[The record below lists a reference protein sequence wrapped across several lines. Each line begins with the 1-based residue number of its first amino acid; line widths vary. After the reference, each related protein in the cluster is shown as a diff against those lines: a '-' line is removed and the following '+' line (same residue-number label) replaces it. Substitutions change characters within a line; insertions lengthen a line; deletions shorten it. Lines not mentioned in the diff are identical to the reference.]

1 MKRLLL
7 WTCLGVCWLSASA
20 VHAAGVITI
29 TNYFPTY
36 VLVQGTNDNVGTTG
50 LATGTVYICIAASDL
65 SGVNTTNGAASG
77 AGSDVRTLTFSI
89 VDRVYS
95 TYDAL
100 ASSNR
105 SARQILERTQTA
117 TTPTNL
123 VVKHTIST
131 TRTLGTTTVTGE

>member
-1 MKRLLL
+1 MKRLLVACFACVVVMTGL
-7 WTCLGVCWLSASA
+7 QAQ
-20 VHAAGVITI
+20 AGTITI

-77 AGSDVRTLTFSI
+77 AGSDVRTLTFSF
-89 VDRVYS
+89 VDKVYS

-105 SARQILERTQTA
+105 SSRQIMERTQTA

-131 TRTLGTTTVTGE
+131 TRTLGTSTVTGE